1 MSLQGSVANAASS
14 PFGIQQVFR
23 LPSNNAGTPSGLITP
38 VQDTNRSDPRRL
50 YAVLGM
56 LTNTYPVYLRLYDL
70 NRAPVLTTD
79 VPLLTLPITSNTIWN
94 GTAAIAAPLGFEFS
108 FSDIGITF
116 RNGIAYAM
124 TKLPADFDT
133 TAILAGDVTGL
144 NILWQ

>member
-14 PFGIQQVFR
+14 PFGIQNVFR
-23 LPSNNAGTPSGLITP
+23 LPSNGAGTPSGLVTP

-50 YAVLGM
+50 YSVIGM

-70 NRAPVLTTD
+70 NRAPVITSDT
-79 VPLLTLPITSNTIWN
+79 PFLTLPITSNTIWN
-94 GTAAIAAPLGFEFS
+94 GSAAIAAPLGFEFN

-116 RNGIAYAM
+116 RNGIAYSI
-124 TKLPADFDT
+124 TKLPTDFDT

-144 NILWQ
+144 NLLWQ